1 MYSYTLTFRE
11 EADKLT
17 APEHEIRLQSPAQ
30 AGDFIILSDGSRHQ
44 VMFVTHRAHSRPLQ
58 QPLPRQGGPHS
69 PELTQASS
77 FSPSCYGER
86 GLQLANANPLPP
98 REQQARMTHCQRY

>member
-44 VMFVTHRAHSRPLQ
+44 VMIVTHRAHY
-58 QPLPRQGGPHS
+58 
-69 PELTQASS
+69 SS
-77 FSPSCYGER
+77 LYLDKGVRIPQS
-86 GLQLANANPLPP
+86 
-98 REQQARMTHCQRY
+98 

>member
-30 AGDFIILSDGSRHQ
+30 AAMLFR
-44 VMFVTHRAHSRPLQ
+44 
-58 QPLPRQGGPHS
+58 
-69 PELTQASS
+69 
-77 FSPSCYGER
+77 
-86 GLQLANANPLPP
+86 
-98 REQQARMTHCQRY
+98 

>member
-44 VMFVTHRAHSRPLQ
+44 VMFVTHRAHYSSLYLDKGSASPRADADIVFRSLLLAMVREGFISPAQAPCRP
-58 QPLPRQGGPHS
+58 GS
-69 PELTQASS
+69 SKPE
-77 FSPSCYGER
+77 
-86 GLQLANANPLPP
+86 
-98 REQQARMTHCQRY
+98 